1 MKLGTVGFKI
11 FRITINSPALLTE
24 IHNAAYILGGGE
36 YAGKHIRLFGG
47 LDGGGVG
54 VVSRVVKLNGAPV
67 RKVQLINNAGRGGNK
82 VKVVFPLQT
91 FQNNLH
97 MKKPEE
103 AAAEAEAQGGGGF
116 RLKAEGGVVQGELVE
131 GVPQVGIFRAVKGV
145 NSGVNHGANLLV
157 AGQRLC
163 GRVFRKSDGVAHGG
177 IRYGFD

>member
-47 LDGGGVG
+47 LDGGRVG
-54 VVSRVVKLNGAPV
+54 VVRRVVKLYGAPV
-67 RKVQLINNAGRGGNK
+67 RKVELVHNAGGCGDK
-82 VKVVFPLQT
+82 VKVIFPFKA

-97 MKKPEE
+97 VKQTEE

-116 RLKAEGGVVQGELVE
+116 RLKA
-131 GVPQVGIFRAVKGV
+131 
-145 NSGVNHGANLLV
+145 
-157 AGQRLC
+157 
-163 GRVFRKSDGVAHGG
+163 
-177 IRYGFD
+177 